1 MKKGYGVG
9 RGFTGGL
16 LWGLLAAVLCL
27 FCFVAY
33 QSLKPEESPEAITL
47 EVPAGSEFNHSRD
60 DKAAKSPT
68 KISTANR
75 AQVFKSELL
84 EPNLGSGI
92 DKAIGSSVKAPTAEA
107 NTLSSLSSTS
117 SIGSEI
123 SVQRSLSLGEKPAFA
138 LRSLQRPLAP
148 RAESTV
154 SINSETPKPLPKQE
168 IILQQKVQTKLPTP
182 DLKVSIDPKGPN
194 LTAANLSSIDESPA
208 KLGEENTLIDLPKD
222 QTTEASQFTELDI
235 QVSPQLPDTDFSVMI
250 NTTGSS
256 TLPQTVARNI
266 VSEANRDEIKTI
278 DFSNLKSADQHTGFA
293 NPTLPI
299 SPKLPNIV
307 QTQTQDTLGP
317 KMQQSELISS
327 RSSEGSLSYTNIDK
341 AMISPALQ
349 NQAPNSFVPNDPQ
362 PLDYGPEVQNT
373 DIEPSKLEKDI
384 TTTGFGKAQSNIK
397 TPLDNNVSIA
407 SKKTENRLDNAQNP
421 TINTLG
427 VAVTLVPS
435 QPLSAIET
443 LQEPQSFTLEPSPSL
458 PVSNLEQPSF
468 STITSG
474 SEETRPI
481 DVYAMSKVPT
491 EDKPVLAIVLVVDG
505 KNQIDIQA
513 LKEVPFP
520 ISLAVPISS
529 FEGDKL
535 MNFYRSNGFE
545 VAAIFD
551 YPNAISAEEINQIL
565 TTGIE
570 RLNKAVAIIEGS
582 PGILQKTRTTSAQ
595 TAKILQQTGHGLL
608 VYDKGLNTIV
618 REAKKLGVPV
628 GTIYRDFDKLK
639 GGSRT
644 IRRFLDGAAFRASQK
659 GENSA
664 IVITASLSP
673 ETLGALLLWSMQSRS
688 QTVTMTPLSQALTL
702 EN

>member
-1 MKKGYGVG
+1 MG

-16 LWGLLAAVLCL
+16 LWGLSAAIFCL

-33 QSLKPEESPEAITL
+33 QSLKPEKSPEAISL
-47 EVPAGSEFNHSRD
+47 EIPAGSEFNHSRD

-75 AQVFKSELL
+75 AQVLKSELL

-92 DKAIGSSVKAPTAEA
+92 DKAIGSSVQAPTAEA
-107 NTLSSLSSTS
+107 NTLSSLSSASSTS
-117 SIGSEI
+117 SEM

-138 LRSLQRPLAP
+138 SRSLQKPLAP
-148 RAESTV
+148 RAEGTV
-154 SINSETPKPLPKQE
+154 SINSETPEPLPKQE
-168 IILQQKVQTKLPTP
+168 IILQQKVEIQLPPP

-194 LTAANLSSIDESPA
+194 LRDANVSNIEDSSA
-208 KLGEENTLIDLPKD
+208 KLGEENNLIDLPKD
-222 QTTEASQFTELDI
+222 RTNEASQLAGLDVQI
-235 QVSPQLPDTDFSVMI
+235 TPQLPDADFSVMI

-256 TLPQTVARNI
+256 RLPQTETRSI
-266 VSEANRDEIKTI
+266 VSESNRDEVNII
-278 DFSNLKSADQHTGFA
+278 DFSNLKSADQQTGFT
-293 NPTLPI
+293 NPNLPI
-299 SPKLPNIV
+299 APKLPNV
-307 QTQTQDTLGP
+307 MQAQTQDTSGP
-317 KMQQSELISS
+317 KMQQPEVILDKFSQQ
-327 RSSEGSLSYTNIDK
+327 SLSYTTTDK

-362 PLDYGPEVQNT
+362 PLDASPEVQNA
-373 DIEPSKLEKDI
+373 DIEPNNLEEDI
-384 TTTGFGKAQSNIK
+384 TTTGFGRAQSNIR
-397 TPLDNNVSIA
+397 TPLDKNVSPA
-407 SKKTENRLDNAQNP
+407 TEKTENRLDNAQSP
-421 TINTLG
+421 TMKTVGID
-427 VAVTLVPS
+427 VTLAPS
-435 QPLSAIET
+435 QPLSASET
-443 LQEPQSFTLEPSPSL
+443 IAEPQNFTLEPSPSV
-458 PVSNLEQPSF
+458 PISNLEQQSL
-468 STITSG
+468 STIESG
-474 SEETRPI
+474 PEGARPI
-481 DVYAMSKVPT
+481 DAYAASKVPT
-491 EDKPVLAIVLVVDG
+491 EDKPLLAIVLIVDG
-505 KNQIDIQA
+505 KNQVDIQA

-529 FEGDKL
+529 FEGDKI

-551 YPNAISAEEINQIL
+551 YPNAISAQEINQIL
-565 TTGIE
+565 TLGIE

-582 PGILQKTRTTSAQ
+582 AGILQKSRTTSAQ
-595 TAKILQQTGHGLL
+595 TAEILRQTGHGLL

-644 IRRFLDGAAFRASQK
+644 IRRFLDGAAFRASQE

-664 IVITASLSP
+664 IVVTASLSP